1 MTTTSYARKIDVLF
15 SKMFAIRPR
24 IRTANRKAVD
34 EYLDTVWRGVCDL
47 TASFSRIYESDDLQE
62 RFQSYVETEEQ
73 RLIEKLETIRYD
85 VDAIDTLSL
94 IIGSGRIEKVGLS
107 DQWRVPSPIT
117 HWQNVM
123 PLLYLLLKRDFEIFR
138 ICCSKDI
145 HPDELWDS
153 ADTIVWTFD
162 AIWLRHN
169 DLEGRR
175 RTPPNSTV
183 LT

>member
-62 RFQSYVETEEQ
+62 RFQSYVEAEEQ

-85 VDAIDTLSL
+85 IDAIDTLSL

-107 DQWRVPSPIT
+107 
-117 HWQNVM
+117 N
-123 PLLYLLLKRDFEIFR
+123 
-138 ICCSKDI
+138 
-145 HPDELWDS
+145 
-153 ADTIVWTFD
+153 
-162 AIWLRHN
+162 
-169 DLEGRR
+169 
-175 RTPPNSTV
+175 
-183 LT
+183 